1 MYCEHFG
8 FTTKPFELLPNP
20 AFLYLSRTHSKA
32 LTYLR
37 YGISEGTGFVLLTG
51 EVGSGKT
58 TLVRELI
65 KNHLGGLKLAKVFNT
80 KVDSTQLLSMIVE
93 DFGLDPAGKDKT
105 ALIRMLN
112 DFLIEQ
118 YAERNRCVLIID
130 EAQNLSGELL
140 EEVRLLSNL
149 ETEHGKLLQI
159 VLVGQPELKETLKHA
174 DLLQLRQRIQV
185 YCHLGTISA
194 EELKE
199 YVLCRFERAGNRNAL
214 EIADEALDMIF
225 RVTRGT
231 PRLVNILMDYV
242 LLDAFGNG
250 TNVASEQAV
259 AEIIEDLD
267 FERQFW
273 GTGETASPAP
283 VRTEAVVPAAD
294 QGKAASSN
302 ANTLMNIFKK
312 MESRMKGVEK
322 QLARMDV
329 NAVLVLQDRIAG
341 LEKELA
347 SQREM
352 TEKALEL
359 AQDSLVRAAASREEA
374 KVEVV
379 SPVRRRSWAARLLL
393 GGE

>member
-8 FTTKPFELLPNP
+8 FSTKPFELLPNP

-65 KNHLGGLKLAKVFNT
+65 KNHLGGIKLAKVFNT

-93 DFGLDPAGKDKT
+93 DFGLDPAGRDKT

-118 YAERNRCVLIID
+118 YAERKRCVLIID

-149 ETEHGKLLQI
+149 ETEQGKLLQI
-159 VLVGQPELKETLKHA
+159 VLVGQPELKEY
-174 DLLQLRQRIQV
+174 I
-185 YCHLGTISA
+185 
-194 EELKE
+194 
-199 YVLCRFERAGNRNAL
+199 LCRFERAGNRNAL
-214 EIADEALDMIF
+214 DISDDALDMVH

-250 TNVASEQAV
+250 TTVATEQTV
-259 AEIIEDLD
+259 GEIIEDLD

-273 GTGETASPAP
+273 GTGETPPAPPVRKDAASPAG
-283 VRTEAVVPAAD
+283 D
-294 QGKAASSN
+294 QGKAAGTN

-312 MESRMKGVEK
+312 LESRMKGVEK

-341 LEKELA
+341 LEEELA
-347 SQREM
+347 RQREM
-352 TEKALEL
+352 TEKALEM
-359 AQDSLVRAAASREEA
+359 AQDSLVRATVSREEA

-379 SPVRRRSWAARLLL
+379 APVRRRSWAARLLL
-393 GGE
+393 GSE